1 MIVSSKSLGDPIDQG
16 KVLIGLYIP
25 KLSPCLKMEVYLE
38 GKYFENTYIQI
49 FIFDNYSQI
58 SNINTIYIAF
68 KLISE
73 KSLVKRTLGID

>member
-38 GKYFENTYIQI
+38 GKYFEKYLFLITTQI
-49 FIFDNYSQI
+49 LD
-58 SNINTIYIAF
+58 TI
-68 KLISE
+68 E
-73 KSLVKRTLGID
+73 M